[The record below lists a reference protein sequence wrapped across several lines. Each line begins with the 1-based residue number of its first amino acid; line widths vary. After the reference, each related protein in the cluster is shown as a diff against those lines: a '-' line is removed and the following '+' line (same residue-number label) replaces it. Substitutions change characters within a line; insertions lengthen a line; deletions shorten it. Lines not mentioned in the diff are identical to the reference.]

1 MVFIMP
7 VFLKQFNSLCLLL
20 VLLLV
25 SHSVFSAGFTITK
38 AKTHLLDDV
47 YLLNA
52 TFDYQLSEVTIEAL
66 KNGVALTLV
75 LSIVIERERSYVWDQ
90 TIASLTQ
97 SYELK
102 YSALSKQYILKYKN
116 TGIQETFP
124 SLKEILSR
132 INQLTDFPLLDKYLI
147 KNNQT
152 YIVSLQIELDIESL
166 PISLRPI
173 AYLSSKW
180 RLSSDWY
187 LCPLKP

>member
-1 MVFIMP
+1 MR

-47 YLLNA
+47 YLLDA
-52 TFDYQLSEVTIEAL
+52 SFDYQLTEVNIDAL
-66 KNGVALTLV
+66 QNGVVLTLV
-75 LSIVIERERSYVWDQ
+75 LSIVIERERSYIWDQ
-90 TIASLTQ
+90 TIASLKQ

-102 YSALSKQYILKYKN
+102 YSALSKQYMLKYQN

-124 SLKEILSR
+124 SLDEILNR
-132 INQLTDFPLLDKYLI
+132 INHLKDFPLLDKYLI
-147 KNNQT
+147 EKNQT

-173 AYLSSKW
+173 AYLSSQW

>member
-7 VFLKQFNSLCLLL
+7 VFLKQFNLCLLL

-25 SHSVFSAGFTITK
+25 SHSVFSAGFIITK

-47 YLLNA
+47 YLLDA
-52 TFDYQLSEVTIEAL
+52 TFDYQLTEVNIDAL
-66 KNGVALTLV
+66 QNGVVLSLI
-75 LSIVIERERSYVWDQ
+75 LSIVIERERSYLWDEK
-90 TIASLTQ
+90 IASLEQ

-124 SLKEILSR
+124 SLNDILSR
-132 INQLTDFPLLDKYLI
+132 INKVRDFPLLDKHLI
-147 KNNQT
+147 ENNQS

-173 AYLSSKW
+173 AYLSSEW

-187 LCPLKP
+187 LCPLEP